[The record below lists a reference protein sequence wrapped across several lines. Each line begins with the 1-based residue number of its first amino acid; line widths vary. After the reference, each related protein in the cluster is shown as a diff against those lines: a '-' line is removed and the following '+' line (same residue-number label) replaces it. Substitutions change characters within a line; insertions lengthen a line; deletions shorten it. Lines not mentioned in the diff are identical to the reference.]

1 MSLDLQSHVLSFL
14 VFWPLLCALVVIAIP
29 GDRDREIRAI
39 AAFSS
44 GVSLLVAAWLYVAFR
59 RDVAGM
65 QFVEKWD
72 WIPSFNIQYFVGT
85 DGISISLILLT
96 ALVSFIAC
104 FASMGI
110 EKMVKGY
117 FVLFLILQTGMMGTF
132 ASLDFFLFFVF
143 WELMLLPMY
152 FLIGIWGGPRREY
165 AAIKFFLFTMAGSVL
180 MLLGM
185 IALYFASDRSFD
197 MTRLAEMGANGKF
210 VGGYWPYV
218 WWGIFIAFIVKV
230 PSFPLHTWLPDAHVE
245 APTPISVILA
255 GVLLKMGGYGILRV
269 CLPIF
274 PTISRDFAFWISLLG
289 VISILYGA
297 FCAFAQQDFK
307 KLVAYASVSSM
318 GYVLL
323 GIGSMTQ
330 VGINGAI
337 FQMVAHGFYSSML
350 FLLVGVIYDR
360 AHHRDLEGFGGLAA
374 RMPKYA
380 GLSGL
385 AFMTA
390 LGLPGLC
397 LFPSEA
403 MVLFGAFKAFPV
415 MAIFAATAVVFTA
428 AYFLWTMQRVFLGK
442 FNERYHDIEDLS
454 AREKFTLYP
463 LAVAVVLFGFYPGP
477 ILELIAGSVRQ
488 LVGQLGL
495 GV

>member
-152 FLIGIWGGPRREY
+152 FLIGI
-165 AAIKFFLFTMAGSVL
+165 
-180 MLLGM
+180 
-185 IALYFASDRSFD
+185 
-197 MTRLAEMGANGKF
+197 
-210 VGGYWPYV
+210 
-218 WWGIFIAFIVKV
+218 
-230 PSFPLHTWLPDAHVE
+230 
-245 APTPISVILA
+245 
-255 GVLLKMGGYGILRV
+255 
-269 CLPIF
+269 
-274 PTISRDFAFWISLLG
+274 
-289 VISILYGA
+289 
-297 FCAFAQQDFK
+297 
-307 KLVAYASVSSM
+307 
-318 GYVLL
+318 
-323 GIGSMTQ
+323 
-330 VGINGAI
+330 
-337 FQMVAHGFYSSML
+337 
-350 FLLVGVIYDR
+350 
-360 AHHRDLEGFGGLAA
+360 
-374 RMPKYA
+374 
-380 GLSGL
+380 
-385 AFMTA
+385 
-390 LGLPGLC
+390 
-397 LFPSEA
+397 
-403 MVLFGAFKAFPV
+403 
-415 MAIFAATAVVFTA
+415 
-428 AYFLWTMQRVFLGK
+428 
-442 FNERYHDIEDLS
+442 
-454 AREKFTLYP
+454 
-463 LAVAVVLFGFYPGP
+463 
-477 ILELIAGSVRQ
+477 
-488 LVGQLGL
+488 
-495 GV
+495 